1 MTKLTVNQ
9 TKAGD
14 TAPKLALNLKKGEVF
29 TIRLR
34 WDNKIDVDLHA
45 LHTINTGAG
54 AKASSLDDIL
64 STYNV
69 QRVLDGGEQA
79 GYLPLNADKTFSIYN
94 GALTH
99 SPDAR
104 DGLKADDDEYIVVK
118 PALLT
123 KPASGNIEIPL
134 VAMIHPQTVGKT
146 FKDVQNA
153 RVIIENS
160 TGQVLLDADLSG
172 QFGSFIGVQMGT
184 IAITDT
190 GAEFIAV
197 GVGFN
202 GDFNDVLGHFS

>member
-14 TAPKLALNLKKGEVF
+14 SAPKLALNLKKGEVF

-45 LHTINTGAG
+45 LHTINAG
-54 AKASSLDDIL
+54 A
-64 STYNV
+64 V

-123 KPASGNIEIPL
+123 KPANGNIEIPL

>member
-9 TKAGD
+9 TKPGD
-14 TAPKLALNLKKGEVF
+14 TAPKLALTLKKGEVF
-29 TIRLR
+29 TVRLR

-45 LHTINTGAG
+45 LYTINTGAG
-54 AKASSLDDIL
+54 AKASSMDDIL

-69 QRVLDGGEQA
+69 DRVLDGGERV
-79 GYLPLNADKTFSIYN
+79 GTLPLKADKTFEIYG

-104 DGLKADDDEYIVVK
+104 DGLKSDDDEYIIVK
-118 PALLT
+118 PSLL
-123 KPASGNIEIPL
+123 PRPPMGNIEIPL
-134 VAMIHPQTVGKT
+134 VAMIHPQGGKT
-146 FKDVQNA
+146 FSDVQNA

-160 TGQVLLDADLSG
+160 TGTVLLDADLSG